1 MMTKN
6 ELIMSKILKCT
17 LLALAICLFHAD
29 CVNGRAVQ
37 EAPDGLTPTQ
47 SSGIGAI
54 ARSPQARAWADSVY
68 NSLTERQR
76 VAQLFVAHV
85 NPDAGQAGKANVKF
99 AVDAGVGGLL
109 YTKGSLQSYAE
120 INNYVQSIA
129 RVPLMITL
137 DGEWGI
143 SMRVPGTPQFPCN
156 MALGAIT
163 DDALLYDYGL
173 EMARE
178 CQALGIQVNFAP
190 VIDVNSNPA
199 NPVIGYRSFGEAP
212 TRVGTLGVAYSM
224 GLEDGGVL
232 SVAKHFPGHGD
243 TDADSHKAL
252 PTVHH
257 SQQTLADVDLVPFR
271 QYIASGMGGVMV
283 GHLSVPALDASGRPA
298 SLSKPITTDLLR
310 EQMGF
315 DGLVFTDALG
325 MKGAD
330 GYGNTA
336 VEAFKAGADVLLSP
350 RALKTDIDAI
360 LKAVASGEIK
370 AADVEARVK
379 KILAYKYAL
388 GLADVGT
395 VSYPAVKDVINSPS
409 AQAVNQALCDA
420 MVTAVHNRG
429 GILPLSDLAHNKI
442 AIVSI
447 GAPKGNEFEEMCL
460 RYAPAKTYDG
470 LSLSSAD
477 LAELYKCNTVI
488 AAVFKDTHAAKASL
502 ATLKDMPGL
511 VTVMLVN
518 PYKMAGFKS
527 SLGSEQALVAAYEDL
542 PLARQSAAKALF
554 GGIDVTGRFPVN
566 VDGVA
571 KMGDGVDIDKT
582 RLGFAMPSAVGMDD
596 ALVSRVDSIVNAAM
610 ASGAFPGAQVL
621 VAKDGLV
628 IIDGAYGHN
637 TKGGKKVTN
646 STLYDLASVSKTVGT
661 LPGVMKAYDLEM
673 FDLDAPA
680 SAHIPGL
687 KVPGKGDITPR
698 MLLYHETGMP
708 PSLNLFTT
716 MMDPDTYDGK
726 ITVGKRDA
734 KHTIK
739 VEDGV
744 WGHSSARMRSDITAK
759 SKGPGFEHQAA
770 EGIYVGQAAYDTIM
784 QRIYDITPRSTRA
797 YRYSCLN
804 FCLLMDLEQRLTGQ
818 PHQQWVADSVWAP
831 IGAYTFCYRPYEKY
845 GHDRIAYT
853 EQDNYLRR
861 QHLNGHVHDELAAFS
876 GGVQGNAGVFG
887 TAYDIAKLCQTWLNG
902 GTYGDAVVFSPETN
916 QLFTTDKSPNSRR
929 GLGFDKPDTSN
940 SDNSPTI
947 DECPG
952 SVYGHTGYTGTAYWV
967 DPDNQ
972 LVFIFLCNRVDPTRN
987 NRAFRQSSW
996 RGDIM
1001 RLIYNSLDD

>member
-1 MMTKN
+1 MMTEK
-6 ELIMSKILKCT
+6 ETIMSKILKCAF
-17 LLALAICLFHAD
+17 LALAICLFHAD
-29 CVNGRAVQ
+29 CVNGHTTPPTDA
-37 EAPDGLTPTQ
+37 ELAFAAPA
-47 SSGIGAI
+47 GISVI
-54 ARSPQARAWADSVY
+54 ARSPQAQAWADSVY

-85 NPDAGQAGKANVKF
+85 NPDDGQTGKANIKF
-99 AVDAGVGGLL
+99 AVETGVGGLL

-120 INNYVQSIA
+120 MNNYAQSIA
-129 RVPLMITL
+129 KVPLMITL

-143 SMRVPGTPQFPCN
+143 SMRVPGTPQFPRN

-163 DDALLYDYGL
+163 DDALLYDYGM

-190 VIDVNSNPA
+190 DVDVNSNPN
-199 NPVIGYRSFGEAP
+199 NPVIGTRSFGEDP
-212 TRVGTLGVAYSM
+212 ERVGTLGTAYAL
-224 GLEDGGVL
+224 GLEEGGVL

-243 TDADSHKAL
+243 TDADSHKSL
-252 PTVHH
+252 PAVHH
-257 SQQTLADVDLVPFR
+257 SQATLYDVDLAPFR
-271 QYIASGMGGVMV
+271 QYIAAGMGGVMV

-298 SLSKPITTDLLR
+298 SLSEPITTGVLR
-310 EQMGF
+310 DQLGF

-360 LKAVASGEIK
+360 LKAVASGQIEASEI
-370 AADVEARVK
+370 EARVK
-379 KILAYKYAL
+379 KLLAYKYAL
-388 GLADVGT
+388 GLADLSMVN
-395 VSYPAVKDVINSPS
+395 YPAVKDVINAPS

-429 GILPLSDLAHNKI
+429 GILPISDLAHNKI

-477 LAELYKCNTVI
+477 LGELRKFNTVI
-488 AAVFKDTHAAKASL
+488 AAVFKDSHATQAAL
-502 ATLKDMPGL
+502 ATIKDMPGL
-511 VTVMLVN
+511 VTVMLVD
-518 PYKMAGFKS
+518 PYKMADFKAA
-527 SLGSEQALVAAYEDL
+527 LGSEKAFVAAYEDL
-542 PLARQSAAKALF
+542 PLVRQSAAKALF

-566 VDGVA
+566 VEGVA
-571 KMGDGVDIDKT
+571 KLGDGVDIAKT
-582 RLGFAMPSAVGMDD
+582 RLGYAMPSAVGLSDS
-596 ALVSRVDSIVNAAM
+596 LVARVDSIVNAAM
-610 ASGAFPGAQVL
+610 AAEAFPGAQVL
-621 VAKDGLV
+621 IAKDGYV
-628 IIDGAYGHN
+628 IIDRAFGHN
-637 TKGGKKVTN
+637 TASGKKVSS

-661 LPGVMKAYDLEM
+661 LPGVMKAYDLGL
-673 FDLDAPA
+673 FDIDEAA
-680 SAHIPGL
+680 SHHIPGL
-687 KVPGKGDITPR
+687 NVEGKSDITPR

-708 PSLNLFTT
+708 PSLNMFTT

-734 KHTIK
+734 THTIK

-744 WGHSSARMRSDITAK
+744 WGHSSARLRTDIASK
-759 SKGPGFEHQAA
+759 SKGPGFEHEAA
-770 EGIYVGQAAYDTIM
+770 EGIYVGQSAYDTIM
-784 QRIYDITPRSTRA
+784 QRIYDIEPRATRA

-804 FCLLMDLEQRLTGQ
+804 FCLLMDLEQRITGQ
-818 PHQQWVADSVWAP
+818 PHQQWVADSVWGP

-845 GHDRIAYT
+845 GQDRIAYT
-853 EQDNYLRR
+853 ERDTYLRR

-887 TAYDIAKLCQTWLNG
+887 TTYDIAKLCQTWLNG
-902 GTYGDAVVFSPETN
+902 GWYGDAVVFSPETN
-916 QLFTTDKSPNSRR
+916 QLFVTDKSPNSRR
-929 GLGFDKPDTSN
+929 GLGFDKPDTTDP
-940 SDNSPTI
+940 DNSPTI

-1001 RLIYNSLDD
+1001 RMIYHSLDD